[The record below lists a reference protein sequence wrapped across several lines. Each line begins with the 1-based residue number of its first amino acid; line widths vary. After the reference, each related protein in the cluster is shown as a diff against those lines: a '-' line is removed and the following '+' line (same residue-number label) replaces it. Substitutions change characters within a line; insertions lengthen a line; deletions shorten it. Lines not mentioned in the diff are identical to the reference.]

1 MSERFGDGDDAVD
14 SGDVT
19 ALLLEWSDGDRSALD
34 RLMPLVYGELRRLAA
49 RSLRR
54 ERRAETLQPTAL
66 VHEAYLD
73 LVDQNRVQW
82 RNRQHFYAVA
92 AQAIRRIL
100 VDHARA
106 RLAVKRGGG
115 LAVAELEGDVEAP
128 GGPAPID
135 VLALEAAL
143 ERLAASDPEGAR
155 LIELRFYGG
164 LSLEEISEV
173 VGRSMASVKRDL
185 RAARAFLH
193 RELGILGPP
202 P

>member
-1 MSERFGDGDDAVD
+1 MNERIGAGDDAVD

-19 ALLLEWSDGDRSALD
+19 ALLLEWSDGDRGALD

-54 ERRAETLQPTAL
+54 ERRAESLQPTAL
-66 VHEAYLD
+66 VHEAYID
-73 LVDQNRVQW
+73 LIDQNRVQW
-82 RNRQHFYAVA
+82 RNRRHFYAVA

-115 LAVAELEGDVEAP
+115 IAVEELEGDVEGP
-128 GGPAPID
+128 RGPAPID

-164 LSLEEISEV
+164 LSLEEIAEL

-193 RELGILGPP
+193 RELGILGPAP
-202 P
+202 